1 MPTSSPWLLAF
12 GTVAT
17 LVAGS
22 AAFRQEGATAHR
34 QFEELAQE
42 RLQVAERELQRSAL
56 AAELLVA
63 FHGAS
68 DRVEVDELAGFCA
81 PLLAGDAG
89 VRWVAWR
96 ADAAAATT
104 IVPSRCADEA
114 NRLLGGATFPQ
125 KRATRLVAAD
135 APQPLLLLLQRR
147 TRVGERSADGLSGEL
162 TVAIDPTAQ
171 LERALRKRPSAP
183 IDLALLPEGATEPA
197 VWIGVEGLPPPAS
210 RSGWPQA
217 AATGERLDLRLDDL
231 AVQLLATAPNGVVHG
246 GHPYAIGIWSTGM
259 LLTLAVCWALGH
271 GKRTRS
277 RIEQLVVERTRQL
290 AEANAL
296 LERRVAERT
305 HELAAA
311 NREMEA
317 FNYSVSHDLRAP
329 LRAIDGFAGMLAED
343 HGERLDAD
351 AHRLLGIIR
360 ASCADLGRLIDALL
374 RLSRTGRQALA
385 PVLVDLDA
393 LVAETVEELQA
404 HGEAAATRF
413 DVGPLGTVHADPVL
427 LREVV
432 RNLLGN
438 AVKFSRGSA
447 GPRVTVT
454 RADDPGGCSLTVADN
469 GVGFDPAYAD
479 KLFAP
484 FQRLH
489 RSDEFEGTGIGLALC
504 QRIVARHGGRI
515 TATAIPGA
523 GATFRVHLPVST
535 RATEEIA

>member
-22 AAFRQEGATAHR
+22 AAFRQEGATARR
-34 QFEELAQE
+34 QFQELAQE
-42 RLQVAERELQRSAL
+42 RLQVAQRELQRSAL

-68 DRVEVDELAGFCA
+68 DQVDADELAGFCA

-96 ADAAAATT
+96 AAEASPT
-104 IVPSRCADEA
+104 IVPDERADEA
-114 NRLLGGATFPQ
+114 QRLLGGAAFPSSH
-125 KRATRLVAAD
+125 AARLVDGEAGR
-135 APQPLLLLLQRR
+135 PLLLLQRR
-147 TRVGERSADGLSGEL
+147 TRVGERSTAGPSGEL

-171 LERALRKRPSAP
+171 LERARRRRPSVP
-183 IDLALLPEGATEPA
+183 IDLALLPNGASEPS
-197 VWIGVEGLPPPAS
+197 VWIGVEGMPA
-210 RSGWPQA
+210 PA
-217 AATGERLDLRLDDL
+217 ARGEWARAFAAGERLELRLDDL
-231 AVQLLATAPNGVVHG
+231 VLQLVATAPG
-246 GHPYAIGIWSTGM
+246 GAVRAAHPYAIAIWGTGL

-271 GKRTRS
+271 GRRTRT
-277 RIEQLVVERTRQL
+277 RIEQVVVERTHQL

-305 HELAAA
+305 RELAEA

-329 LRAIDGFAGMLAED
+329 LRAIDGFAGMLVED

-351 AHRLLGIIR
+351 AMRLLGIIR
-360 ASCADLGRLIDALL
+360 SSCADLGRLIDALL

-385 PVLVDLDA
+385 PAPVDLDA
-393 LVAETVEELQA
+393 LVAETVAELQA
-404 HGEAAATRF
+404 HGDASATRF
-413 DVGPLGTVHADPVL
+413 DVGPLGTVPADPVL

-438 AVKFSRGSA
+438 AVKFSRHA
-447 GPRVTVT
+447 ATPRVVVT
-454 RADDPGGCSLTVADN
+454 RANDPGECVLTVADN

-515 TATAIPGA
+515 TATASPGA
-523 GATFRVHLPVST
+523 GATFRVHLPTST

>member
-22 AAFRQEGATAHR
+22 AAFRQEGATARR
-34 QFEELAQE
+34 QFQELAQE
-42 RLQVAERELQRSAL
+42 RLQVAQRELQRSAL

-68 DRVEVDELAGFCA
+68 DRVDADELSGFCA

-89 VRWVAWR
+89 VRWIAWR
-96 ADAAAATT
+96 ATEAPPT
-104 IVPSRCADEA
+104 IVPGERADEA
-114 NRLLGGATFPQ
+114 HRLLGRAAFPASHGA
-125 KRATRLVAAD
+125 RLAD
-135 APQPLLLLLQRR
+135 GDAGRPLLLLLQRR
-147 TRVGERSADGLSGEL
+147 TRIGERSADGPSGEL
-162 TVAIDPTAQ
+162 TVAIDPAAQ
-171 LERALRKRPSAP
+171 LERARRRRPTVP
-183 IDLALLPEGATEPA
+183 IDLALLPRGAREPS
-197 VWIGVEGLPPPAS
+197 VWIGVEGLPAPAA
-210 RSGWPQA
+210 RGEWA
-217 AATGERLDLRLDDL
+217 GVFAGGERLELRLDDL
-231 AVQLLATAPNGVVHG
+231 VLELVATAPGGTVPV
-246 GHPYAIGIWSTGM
+246 GHPYAFGIWGSGL
-259 LLTLAVCWALGH
+259 LLTVLVCWTLGH
-271 GKRTRS
+271 GRRTRR
-277 RIEQLVVERTRQL
+277 RIEQVVVERTQQL
-290 AEANAL
+290 AEANAS

-305 HELAAA
+305 RELADA

-360 ASCADLGRLIDALL
+360 SSCADLGRLIDALL

-385 PVLVDLDA
+385 PALVDLDA
-393 LVAETVEELQA
+393 LVAATVAELQA

-413 DVGPLGTVHADPVL
+413 DVGPLGSVHADPVL

-438 AVKFSRGSA
+438 AAKFSRHA
-447 GPRVTVT
+447 PAPRVVVT
-454 RADDPGGCSLTVADN
+454 RTNDPGECSLTVADN

-515 TATAIPGA
+515 TATASPGA
-523 GATFRVHLPVST
+523 GATFRVHLPTST

>member
-22 AAFRQEGATAHR
+22 AAFRQERATAR
-34 QFEELAQE
+34 RRFQELAQE
-42 RLQVAERELQRSAL
+42 RLKVAQRELQRSAL

-68 DRVEVDELAGFCA
+68 DRVDSDELAGFCA

-89 VRWVAWR
+89 VRWIAWR
-96 ADAAAATT
+96 ATEAPPTV
-104 IVPSRCADEA
+104 VPGERADEA
-114 NRLLGGATFPQ
+114 LPLLGGAAFP
-125 KRATRLVAAD
+125 ASHGARLAD
-135 APQPLLLLLQRR
+135 GEAGRPLLLLQRR
-147 TRVGERSADGLSGEL
+147 TRIGERSADGPSGEL

-171 LERALRKRPSAP
+171 LERARRRQPSVP
-183 IDLALLPEGATEPA
+183 IDLALLPLGAREPS
-197 VWIGVEGLPPPAS
+197 VWIGVEGLPAPAA
-210 RSGWPQA
+210 RGAWA
-217 AATGERLDLRLDDL
+217 EAFAGGEQLELRLDDL
-231 AVQLLATAPNGVVHG
+231 VLLLVATAPGGAVRV
-246 GHPYAIGIWSTGM
+246 GHPYAFGIWGTGL
-259 LLTLAVCWALGH
+259 LLTFLVCWALGH
-271 GKRTRS
+271 GRRTRR
-277 RIEQLVVERTRQL
+277 RIEQVVVERTHQL

-305 HELAAA
+305 RELADA

-360 ASCADLGRLIDALL
+360 SSCADLGRLIDALL

-385 PVLVDLDA
+385 PALVDLDA
-393 LVAETVEELQA
+393 LVAETVAELRA
-404 HGEAAATRF
+404 HGDAAATQF

-438 AVKFSRGSA
+438 AVKFSRGA
-447 GPRVTVT
+447 KGPRVTVT
-454 RADDPGGCSLTVADN
+454 RADDPGECSLAVADN

-504 QRIVARHGGRI
+504 QRIVTRHGGRI
-515 TATAIPGA
+515 TATASPGA
-523 GATFRVHLPVST
+523 GATFRVHLPTST

>member
-1 MPTSSPWLLAF
+1 MPLSSPWLLAF

-17 LVAGS
+17 LVAGA
-22 AAFRQEGATAHR
+22 AAFRQEGASAQR
-34 QFEELAQE
+34 QFRELAQE
-42 RLQVAERELQRSAL
+42 RLQAAQRELQRSAL

-68 DRVEVDELAGFCA
+68 DRVDADELQGFCA

-89 VRWVAWR
+89 VRWIAWR
-96 ADAAAATT
+96 ADAAPA
-104 IVPSRCADEA
+104 IVPREHADEA
-114 NRLLGGATFPQ
+114 HRLLDGATFP
-125 KRATRLVAAD
+125 TRRSARFASGDLD
-135 APQPLLLLLQRR
+135 RPLLLLQQR
-147 TRVGERSADGLSGEL
+147 TRVGERTADGPSGEL
-162 TVAIDPTAQ
+162 TVAIDPASQ
-171 LERALRKRPSAP
+171 LAHARRRRPSVP
-183 IDLALLPEGATEPA
+183 IDLALLPKGAGEPL
-197 VWIGVEGLPPPAS
+197 VWIGDDGLPAPAG
-210 RSGWPQA
+210 RDRWALALA
-217 AATGERLDLRLDDL
+217 ASE
-231 AVQLLATAPNGVVHG
+231 QLELPLHGLELQLVATAAGGVVRA
-246 GHPYAIGIWSTGM
+246 GHPYAFGIWSTGL

-271 GKRTRS
+271 GHRTRA
-277 RIEQLVVERTRQL
+277 RIEQVVVERTHQL

-305 HELAAA
+305 CELALA

-343 HGERLDAD
+343 HGERLDAE

-360 ASCADLGRLIDALL
+360 SSCADLGRLIDALL

-385 PVLVDLDA
+385 PAPVDLDA
-393 LVAETVEELQA
+393 MVAETAAELLA

-413 DVGPLGTVHADPVL
+413 DVGPLGTVQADPVL

-438 AVKFSRGSA
+438 AVKFSRRTQ

-454 RADDPGGCSLTVADN
+454 RANDPGECVLTIADN

-515 TATAIPGA
+515 SATASPGA
-523 GATFRVHLPVST
+523 GATFQVHLPTST